1 MSYATMPCSATA
13 AELAY
18 DGGGT
23 DDRSREQIA
32 EEAAEYID
40 LLSGGHRI
48 GHHESL
54 DLFYEVA
61 TEMFR
66 HQVRDLIAEAAVEIA
81 IGRDGRIEVEARI
94 GRLVT
99 TLVRDVAQSLAE
111 EGY

>member
-13 AELAY
+13 AEIKY

-23 DDRSREQIA
+23 DDRCREEIDA
-32 EEAAEYID
+32 EAAEYID
-40 LLSGGHRI
+40 LLSGGHQI

-61 TEMFR
+61 TEQFR
-66 HQVRDLIAEAAVEIA
+66 QQVRDLIADAAVEIST
-81 IGRDGRIEVEARI
+81 GRAGRIEAEAKI
-94 GRLVT
+94 GRLVF

>member
-13 AELAY
+13 AEIAY

-23 DDRSREQIA
+23 DDRSREAIDA
-32 EEAAEYID
+32 EAAEYID
-40 LLSGGHRI
+40 LLAGAHRI
-48 GHHESL
+48 GRHESL
-54 DLFYEVA
+54 DLFYEIA
-61 TEMFR
+61 TEQFCQ
-66 HQVRDLIAEAAVEIA
+66 QVRDLIAEAACEIS

-99 TLVRDVAQSLAE
+99 TLVRDVAHSMAE